1 MFMSVF
7 FLLSKRDVKR
17 HYGYLPKPFRGNEL
31 TAIHQINFG

>member
-17 HYGYLPKPFRGNEL
+17 HYGYLPKPFRGMN
-31 TAIHQINFG
+31 